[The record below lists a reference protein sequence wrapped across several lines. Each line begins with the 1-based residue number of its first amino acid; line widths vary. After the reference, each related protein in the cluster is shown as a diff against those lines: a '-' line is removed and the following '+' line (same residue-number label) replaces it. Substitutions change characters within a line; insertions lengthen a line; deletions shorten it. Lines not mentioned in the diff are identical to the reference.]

1 MGFTFAILNRARLDA
16 AAKDADREIANDPY
30 GDDCGEW
37 PEIYGSH
44 GGQDLANLSDERIGE
59 PGGPPESGLLEV
71 EHDPGPEPAQNWEG
85 RVGREED
92 PEEHGRKEHTC
103 GYSFSCW

>member
-44 GGQDLANLSDERIGE
+44 GGQNLANLSDERIGE

-71 EHDPGPEPAQNWEG
+71 EHDPGPEPAQNE
-85 RVGREED
+85 
-92 PEEHGRKEHTC
+92 EEHVEREDDSEELGSNQHSS
-103 GYSFSCW
+103 GYS